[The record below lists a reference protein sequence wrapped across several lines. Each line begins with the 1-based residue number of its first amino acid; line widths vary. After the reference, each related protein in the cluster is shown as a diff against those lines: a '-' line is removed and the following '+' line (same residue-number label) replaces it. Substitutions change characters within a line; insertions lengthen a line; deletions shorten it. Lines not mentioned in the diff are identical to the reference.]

1 MMTFLIVIHIFV
13 FENYYFFG
21 INTILKL
28 KYSLSK
34 YNPFEVTFFAS
45 SIFLSIVV
53 LFDFMYIEYTLKLFC
68 MFSLAFLYNS
78 KTEQKNKWYFIAL
91 FFATISNLFFIFQ
104 EISYLTIGLVSF
116 IIYRV
121 IILTIVI
128 HATQKFYFLAVL
140 IGTILF
146 LIPLIYFVLLSYDSF
161 QDSLI
166 PAIVNVILI
175 AVLGGMSVSNYLMEP
190 AEKNTW
196 LLISTL
202 LFAFLTVIFVI
213 QKYYIFI
220 PILDSIRIIVLM
232 GAHYIFYRYMLL
244 TSN

>member
-1 MMTFLIVIHIFV
+1 
-13 FENYYFFG
+13 
-21 INTILKL
+21 
-28 KYSLSK
+28 
-34 YNPFEVTFFAS
+34 
-45 SIFLSIVV
+45 
-53 LFDFMYIEYTLKLFC
+53 
-68 MFSLAFLYNS
+68 
-78 KTEQKNKWYFIAL
+78 
-91 FFATISNLFFIFQ
+91 
-104 EISYLTIGLVSF
+104 
-116 IIYRV
+116 
-121 IILTIVI
+121 
-128 HATQKFYFLAVL
+128 
-140 IGTILF
+140 
-146 LIPLIYFVLLSYDSF
+146 VLLSYDSF